1 MPTQEQIERSNI
13 EACFGLTGGELG
25 SEPFGP
31 HRYWYEGCPEWC
43 TGTDG
48 NYTEEQSMWGRYRTI
63 VAIVVGEKPDAS
75 DIPEGWRF
83 VALYRSCSEVDC
95 DACGGQSDDEE
106 DHDLVGPTHEH
117 GDESEAEPC
126 PYCEGGGVQWL
137 GDEWAEIVV
146 EQPQYESAYDGQWLG
161 SIELPVQLHS
171 YDGRADVWRIE
182 HEGETV
188 WSFVWG
194 DGVECELL
202 MPDRA
207 ISPAMYD
214 ASPWFQAARERSL
227 LVAKVPSTT
236 D

>member
-1 MPTQEQIERSNI
+1 MPTQAQIERANV

-25 SEPFGP
+25 DKRFGS

-43 TGTDG
+43 TGRDG
-48 NYTEEQSMWGRYRTI
+48 NYTEEQSSSGRYRTI
-63 VAIVVGEKPDAS
+63 VAIVVGKKPDAS

-83 VALYRSCSEVDC
+83 VALYRSCSQVDC
-95 DACGGQSDDEE
+95 TGCGE
-106 DHDLVGPTHEH
+106 
-117 GDESEAEPC
+117 GDEPAEGDSC

-146 EQPQYESAYDGQWLG
+146 EQPQYESAYDGAWLG

-194 DGVECELL
+194 DSVACELL

-207 ISPAMYD
+207 ISPAMFD